1 MAALL
6 TKADPYDKNLSG
18 EEIVHAVGFDG
29 VLPNLPSKD
38 EFDQDF
44 LELSRRCTDHETAA
58 RPSFKQI
65 RKELHKQMKLL
76 HKQTLAL
83 GSRTNELR
91 LDYELEQIQVI

>member
-65 RKELHKQMKLL
+65 RKELKLL

-91 LDYELEQIQVI
+91 LDHELEQIQVI

>member
-83 GSRTNELR
+83 G
-91 LDYELEQIQVI
+91 